1 MADLLSYIIRKMIL
15 AIPVVVAATVIV
27 FLMLYLT
34 PGDPIKSIVPPRAGP
49 DVYEQVRD
57 KYGLDR
63 PIWEQY
69 GLFVWR
75 AVHGDLGNSITVWQG
90 TSVSKLIAM
99 KLPNT
104 LMLMGLGL
112 AISYSIAVPLGVI
125 SALRQNSWIDRGGM
139 VFTLIAYA
147 MPPFW
152 LGVVFLMIFA
162 VWLNLLPVE
171 GTTGG
176 LGSLIL
182 PAMTLGV
189 GNAALTTRMMRSSML
204 EVIKQDYITQLKS
217 RGLPGREVIFK
228 HALKNALLPVIT
240 VLGLDIGWFVG
251 GSVVVEEV
259 FSWPG
264 IGELM
269 TSAIYNHDFPLVQG
283 SILVLAIAVI
293 LGNLMAD
300 ILYAWADP
308 RVRLG

>member
-1 MADLLSYIIRKMIL
+1 MADLASYIIRRIL
-15 AIPVVVAATVIV
+15 FSIPVIVTATLIV

-34 PGDPIKSIVPPRAGP
+34 PGDPIKYIVPPRAGP
-49 DVYEQVRD
+49 DVIEQVREQ
-57 KYGLDR
+57 YGLNK

-69 GLFVWR
+69 GIFLWR
-75 AVHGDLGNSITVWQG
+75 LIHGDLGSSITVWQG
-90 TSVSKLIAM
+90 ASVSSLIAM

-112 AISYSIAVPLGVI
+112 VISYSIAVPLGVI
-125 SALRQNSWIDRGGM
+125 SALKHNSWIDRAGM

-152 LGVVFLMIFA
+152 LGIIFLMVFA
-162 VWLNLLPVE
+162 VRLGWFPIQ
-171 GTTGG
+171 GASGG
-176 LGSLIL
+176 LMNLAL
-182 PAMTLGV
+182 PALTLGV
-189 GNAALTTRMMRSSML
+189 GNAALMTRIMRSSML
-204 EVIKQDYITQLKS
+204 EVIRQDYITQLRS
-217 RGLPGREVIFK
+217 RGLPEREVIFK

-259 FSWPG
+259 FQWPG
-264 IGELM
+264 IGQLM
-269 TSAIYNHDFPLVQG
+269 TSAIFNKDIPLVQG
-283 SILVLAIAVI
+283 AILVLAIFVI
-293 LGNLMAD
+293 MGNLVAD

>member
-1 MADLLSYIIRKMIL
+1 
-15 AIPVVVAATVIV
+15 
-27 FLMLYLT
+27 
-34 PGDPIKSIVPPRAGP
+34 
-49 DVYEQVRD
+49 
-57 KYGLDR
+57 
-63 PIWEQY
+63 
-69 GLFVWR
+69 
-75 AVHGDLGNSITVWQG
+75 
-90 TSVSKLIAM
+90 
-99 KLPNT
+99 
-104 LMLMGLGL
+104 
-112 AISYSIAVPLGVI
+112 
-125 SALRQNSWIDRGGM
+125 
-139 VFTLIAYA
+139 
-147 MPPFW
+147 
-152 LGVVFLMIFA
+152 
-162 VWLNLLPVE
+162 
-171 GTTGG
+171 
-176 LGSLIL
+176 
-182 PAMTLGV
+182 
-189 GNAALTTRMMRSSML
+189 
-204 EVIKQDYITQLKS
+204 VIKQDYITQLKS

>member
-1 MADLLSYIIRKMIL
+1 VADLLAYVIRKMFL
-15 AIPVVVAATVIV
+15 AIPIVITATIVV
-27 FLMLYLT
+27 FLLLYLT

-49 DVYEQVRD
+49 EVIEQVR
-57 KYGLDR
+57 
-63 PIWEQY
+63 EQY
-69 GLFVWR
+69 GLNEPIYVQYGMFVWR
-75 AVHGDLGNSITVWQG
+75 ALHGDLGNSITVWSG
-90 TSVSKLIAM
+90 TSVSKLVWM

-112 AISYSIAVPLGVI
+112 TISYSIAVPLGVI
-125 SALRQNSWIDRGGM
+125 SALRQNSWIDRSGM

-152 LGVVFLMIFA
+152 LGVLFLMIFSLYLG
-162 VWLNLLPVE
+162 WFPVE

-176 LGSLIL
+176 IKGLIL
-182 PAMTLGV
+182 PALTLGI

-204 EVIKQDYITQLKS
+204 EVIRQDYITQLKS
-217 RGLPGREVIFK
+217 RGLPKREVIFK

-264 IGELM
+264 IGQLM

-283 SILVLAIAVI
+283 TILVLVIAVI
-293 LGNLMAD
+293 FGNLLAD
-300 ILYAWADP
+300 VLYAWADP